1 MKTSWVLTEDD
12 KTKLGARRH
21 LSGDMEEGGEAPP
34 VNIKTEESDEAVE
47 NVKQPQSSPL
57 SFNSPGVGGNN
68 YYPGSFSHH
77 LQLSRSL
84 YPGQTQLNVA
94 VCINVSVQSGC
105 ISPHFMFY
113 L

>member
-21 LSGDMEEGGEAPP
+21 LSGDMEEGETQP

-47 NVKQPQSSPL
+47 AVKQPQSPPL
-57 SFNSPGVGGNN
+57 SFNSGVGGNN
-68 YYPGSFSHH
+68 YYPGGFSHH

-84 YPGQTQLNVA
+84 YSGQT
-94 VCINVSVQSGC
+94 G
-105 ISPHFMFY
+105 
-113 L
+113 

>member
-21 LSGDMEEGGEAPP
+21 LSGDLEEGETQP

-47 NVKQPQSSPL
+47 NVKQPLSSPL
-57 SFNSPGVGGNN
+57 SFTSGGAGGNN
-68 YYPGSFSHH
+68 YYPGGFSHH

-84 YPGQTQLNVA
+84 YPGQTGSMSLCVQ
-94 VCINVSVQSGC
+94 CSVWMC
-105 ISPHFMFY
+105 
-113 L
+113 